1 MEDLFMA
8 TTTTATTTTPTA
20 VTVTATTSWIKQ
32 HERTVICAMFLA
44 VTLFLGGKFLDREAV
59 KAQANATVATQVA
72 ADAKLAAQQAAQQV
86 AQTQAQYQ
94 AMLDALQ
101 KQNAALAQ
109 AVAQR
114 NVVLVQQQAVDK
126 TLSPTQLTQ
135 RWAALVPN
143 TQPTVTPTGVAVTTA
158 DAQLT
163 VAQLE
168 NVPVLTQ
175 NLKDQTEI
183 AQNLNQELVGAGKV
197 NNALGNQ
204 ISALNLQITDDDR
217 ACKADVASVKADA
230 RKGKLRWF
238 KIGYVSGL
246 VSGLWLG
253 HAVGL

>member
-1 MEDLFMA
+1 MA

-32 HERTVICAMFLA
+32 HERMVICAMFLA
-44 VTLFLGGKFLDREAV
+44 VTLFLGGKFLDREAA
-59 KAQANATVATQVA
+59 KAQANATVAVQLA
-72 ADAKLAAQQAAQQV
+72 SDAKLAAQQAAQQA

-109 AVAQR
+109 AVTQR

-143 TQPTVTPTGVAVTTA
+143 TQPTVTPTGITVTTA

-175 NLKDQTEI
+175 NLKDETAI
-183 AQNLNQELVGAGKV
+183 AANLQSELAAQGKV
-197 NNALGNQ
+197 VAEDNTL
-204 ISALNLQITDDDR
+204 ISALNVEIADNNK
-217 ACKADVASVKADA
+217 ACKAEVAAVKADA
-230 RKGKLRWF
+230 RKGKVKWF
-238 KIGYVSGL
+238 KIGFVTGFI
-246 VSGLWLG
+246 SGLWVS
-253 HAVGL
+253 HATGL